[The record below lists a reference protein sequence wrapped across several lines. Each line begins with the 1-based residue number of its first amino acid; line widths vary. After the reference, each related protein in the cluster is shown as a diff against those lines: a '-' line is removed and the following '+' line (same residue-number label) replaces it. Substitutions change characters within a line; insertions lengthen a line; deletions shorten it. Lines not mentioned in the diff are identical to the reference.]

1 MLNAKNLFQ
10 RFGSGFMLAMMSL
23 SALGSAAP
31 AVAHARNEMK
41 KASENTRTVTL
52 AGSENGSVSFGDSS
66 ASSKTF
72 RAGDEVRVMIK
83 ENDGYKKDRV
93 YAVEEESKIAV
104 SGVEENNVLTF
115 TMPDADVKVYSSF
128 AKKNDPIRG
137 PTEVKGT
144 FDEYIGSKIK
154 ELTGED
160 VSVTEFRQSIDVK
173 GKNGTDRQKVKLYKG
188 SGNKVYAYLPH
199 NYDLKGNKYEIYQGE
214 NKRDINFIKLSDSV

>member
-41 KASENTRTVTL
+41 KASGNTRTVTL
-52 AGSENGSVSFGDSS
+52 AGSENGSTSFGDSAS
-66 ASSKTF
+66 SSKTF

-104 SGVEENNVLTF
+104 NGVEENNVLTF

-144 FDEYIGSKIK
+144 FDEYIGSKLK
-154 ELTGED
+154 E
-160 VSVTEFRQSIDVK
+160 
-173 GKNGTDRQKVKLYKG
+173 
-188 SGNKVYAYLPH
+188 
-199 NYDLKGNKYEIYQGE
+199 
-214 NKRDINFIKLSDSV
+214 